1 MSTFVSDFKTII
13 EGDPSINAMITG
25 EIRLSHLEID
35 YDISKSWL
43 VWDYKVLTQTD
54 TLSKN
59 NCFTEYSIPITITA
73 TDSVVMNNICD
84 LVINYLNNKTTTNFP
99 DIHLVSDSKTT
110 VLSRQKNA
118 YQNSLEFNA
127 TYVG

>member
-1 MSTFVSDFKTII
+1 MSTFVSDFKAII
-13 EGDPSINAMITG
+13 TADPSINAMITG
-25 EIRLSHLEID
+25 GIKLSHLDVD
-35 YDISKSWL
+35 YDISKTWL
-43 VWDYKVLTQTD
+43 CWDYKVLTQTD

-59 NCFTEYSIPITITA
+59 NCFTEYSIPMTITA
-73 TDSVVMNNICD
+73 PDSVLMNNICD

-99 DIHLVSDSKTT
+99 DIHLVSDSKTI
-110 VLSRQKNA
+110 VLSRTVKS